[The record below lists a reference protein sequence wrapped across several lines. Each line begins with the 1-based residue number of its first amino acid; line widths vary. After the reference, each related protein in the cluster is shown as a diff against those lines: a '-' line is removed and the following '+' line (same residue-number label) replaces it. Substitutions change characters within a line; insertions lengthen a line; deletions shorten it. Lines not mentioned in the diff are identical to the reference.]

1 MEANGPDV
9 VSSYPMLHSPRHS
22 NYLYTRKSAT
32 AVLLDFDMFQ
42 FSTDRPIM
50 IYAPVAEIDR
60 IGLQLEG

>member
-1 MEANGPDV
+1 
-9 VSSYPMLHSPRHS
+9 MLHSPRHS

-50 IYAPVAEIDR
+50 IYAPVAEIDK